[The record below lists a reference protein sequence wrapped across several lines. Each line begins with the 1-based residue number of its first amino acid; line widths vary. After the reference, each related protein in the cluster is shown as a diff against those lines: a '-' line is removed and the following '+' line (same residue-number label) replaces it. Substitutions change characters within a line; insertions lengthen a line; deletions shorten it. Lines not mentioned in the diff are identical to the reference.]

1 MQTANGGGDA
11 TTASF
16 ITNVTLVSIYPS
28 SPPPPLR
35 QISYHSAIEQ
45 KAVEIERGGSEWG
58 WMLHMLLMEQ
68 PPPFPAAVADVATR
82 MRENWKSR
90 NNRKNDDGDRERGD

>member
-28 SPPPPLR
+28 SPPPPPLR

-45 KAVEIERGGSEWG
+45 KAVEIERGDW
-58 WMLHMLLMEQ
+58 
-68 PPPFPAAVADVATR
+68 
-82 MRENWKSR
+82 
-90 NNRKNDDGDRERGD
+90 DGCYICF

>member
-1 MQTANGGGDA
+1 MLIHRHDIASIHATTGPKGAAPPLAISICIICRRGGKPLFDANGGGDA

-28 SPPPPLR
+28 SPPPLR

-45 KAVEIERGGSEWG
+45 KAVEIERG
-58 WMLHMLLMEQ
+58 
-68 PPPFPAAVADVATR
+68 DR
-82 MRENWKSR
+82 
-90 NNRKNDDGDRERGD
+90 DGCYICF